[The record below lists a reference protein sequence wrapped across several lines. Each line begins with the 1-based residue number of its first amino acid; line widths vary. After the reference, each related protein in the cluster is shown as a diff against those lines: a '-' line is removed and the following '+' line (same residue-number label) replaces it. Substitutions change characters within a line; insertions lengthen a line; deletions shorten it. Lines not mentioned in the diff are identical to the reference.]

1 MATRKKKISKYKTL
15 WTKIKEIFS
24 GREAPEKIKNILLG
38 SRSLTQ
44 EATIIKARKLKQ
56 LGFSDIEI
64 SEKLGLGLAEI
75 KKATSRPGS
84 SGRPRQKT
92 RNRLLALDTWQTLH
106 PEIQLP
112 ESAREVSVITGIP
125 LSTVYRCLHYRQA
138 RFQNWVTQL
147 GEIKNPKLFFETI
160 DGKRIFWKAC
170 KEFSWFY
177 NPISNKAVL
186 EIKTF
191 LGDVFVVPIQDRRL
205 FAHAWKGLGA
215 FAEEKEES
223 PQDSS

>member
-1 MATRKKKISKYKTL
+1 MAKRKKKISKYKTL

-75 KKATSRPGS
+75 KKAISRPGS

-112 ESAREVSVITGIP
+112 ESVREVSVITGIP

-191 LGDVFVVPIQDRRL
+191 LGDIFIVPIQDRRL

-215 FAEEKEES
+215 FAEEGAEDQNE
-223 PQDSS
+223 